1 MDNVRRRQGGS
12 GSAAVGVN
20 GLAHKQQEEM
30 SMSNGDGGGKTKT
43 PAETPT
49 WVYALLVLFAVITVV
64 TYPVPFQP
72 HGEPTLKHVFFYG
85 WMTAISTGCG
95 VLPFM
100 VMPNVPKFWVGIS
113 NGKTKRTTSAC
124 VVCLFSSHHLRSLY
138 TRRLTNFNLT
148 MYSQLL
154 RPA

>member
-1 MDNVRRRQGGS
+1 MDNVRRRQVGVGS

-20 GLAHKQQEEM
+20 GFAHKQQEEM
-30 SMSNGDGGGKTKT
+30 MKMSNGDGSIKTKAT
-43 PAETPT
+43 PAKTPT
-49 WVYALLVLFAVITVV
+49 WVYALLVLFAAVTVL

-100 VMPNVPKFWVGIS
+100 IMPDVPKFWVGIS
-113 NGKTKRTTSAC
+113 NGKTKTKQAPTK
-124 VVCLFSSHHLRSLY
+124 
-138 TRRLTNFNLT
+138 
-148 MYSQLL
+148 QL
-154 RPA
+154 